1 MNSADTTWASEV
13 EPVPLLFL
21 NAFVIILLVGCAIA
35 WSRRLRRPSVSGGY
49 LSPWSLSWLDAV
61 AIIGSAIVLIWFA
74 QNFVVAMLRLYHGGD
89 FSLSDPSLWILVA
102 FGLAVQLPLLLTVV
116 LGRILFPKHFPRF
129 LRERRLEVGES
140 LRILADVYFRFLPVV
155 MLIMLGWTFLL
166 GLAAKSGW
174 IDPVEPQ
181 LLVTAFAFADDWLAR
196 LAFFILAVVVAP
208 IAEELFFRG
217 IVYRF
222 FKEKIG
228 LSLAMLLSA
237 VLFAMVHNSLHAFA
251 GLVVF
256 GVLLAHLYERT
267 GDIRVPIFFHA
278 AFNLTSLLIL
288 SLL

>member
-1 MNSADTTWASEV
+1 MSAANTTWASEV
-13 EPVPLLFL
+13 DPLTLLLL
-21 NAFVIILLVGCAIA
+21 NAFAIILLIGSVIA
-35 WSRRLRRPSVSGGY
+35 WSRRLRRPKISGGY
-49 LSPWSLSWLDAV
+49 LSCWSLSWLDAV
-61 AIIGSAIVLIWFA
+61 AIIGSAVVMIWFA
-74 QNFVVAMLRLYHGGD
+74 QNLVMAMLRLYHGED

-116 LGRILFPKHFPRF
+116 LGRIFFPKHFPRY
-129 LRERRLEVGES
+129 LRERRLDTGES
-140 LRILADVYFRFLPVV
+140 LRILADVYFRYLPVV

-166 GLAAKSGW
+166 GLAADSGW
-174 IDPVEPQ
+174 IDPPEPQ

-196 LAFFILAVVVAP
+196 LTFFILAVVVAP

-251 GLVVF
+251 GLVVL
-256 GVLLAHLYERT
+256 GILLAHLYERT

-278 AFNLTSLLIL
+278 AFNLTSLIVL